1 MFPVESDLF
10 SKLTVLW
17 VKSGKCRV
25 TIGAEKGVS
34 YEEGMDEEGICYEE
48 EYLRYLVLFPTSKWV
63 AGLVFYE
70 NG

>member
-1 MFPVESDLF
+1 M
-10 SKLTVLW
+10 
-17 VKSGKCRV
+17 KSGKCRV

-48 EYLRYLVLFPTSKWV
+48 EYLRYLVLFPTSKWA

>member
-1 MFPVESDLF
+1 MALR
-10 SKLTVLW
+10 K
-17 VKSGKCRV
+17 
-25 TIGAEKGVS
+25 VS
-34 YEEGMDEEGICYEE
+34 VMRIEEGMDEEGICYEE